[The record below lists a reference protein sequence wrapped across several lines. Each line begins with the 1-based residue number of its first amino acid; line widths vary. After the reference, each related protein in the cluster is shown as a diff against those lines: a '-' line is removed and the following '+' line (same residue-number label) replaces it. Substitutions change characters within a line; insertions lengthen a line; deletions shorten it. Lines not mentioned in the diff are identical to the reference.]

1 MDNLHQT
8 MTRPV
13 NQDEFNQWV
22 REFRVSSL
30 YNDYETKQMVLREEN
45 RRFKSEDYRT
55 NKSKQKQQNS
65 LVKLLNTIPKT
76 LMINS
81 YLSFLLPS
89 FIKSFTMDIT
99 SFGNLIFIYPLNM
112 DDKYIVFD
120 YYC

>member
-30 YNDYETKQMVLREEN
+30 YNDYETKQMVLRDED
-45 RRFKSEDYRT
+45 RRFKSEDYHT

-65 LVKLLNTIPKT
+65 LVKLLK
-76 LMINS
+76 L
-81 YLSFLLPS
+81 FR
-89 FIKSFTMDIT
+89 
-99 SFGNLIFIYPLNM
+99 
-112 DDKYIVFD
+112 
-120 YYC
+120 

>member
-30 YNDYETKQMVLREEN
+30 YNDYETKQMVLRDEN

-65 LVKLLNTIPKT
+65 LVKLLK
-76 LMINS
+76 L
-81 YLSFLLPS
+81 FR
-89 FIKSFTMDIT
+89 
-99 SFGNLIFIYPLNM
+99 
-112 DDKYIVFD
+112 
-120 YYC
+120 

>member
-30 YNDYETKQMVLREEN
+30 YNDYETKQIVLRDED

-65 LVKLLNTIPKT
+65 LVKLLK
-76 LMINS
+76 L
-81 YLSFLLPS
+81 FR
-89 FIKSFTMDIT
+89 
-99 SFGNLIFIYPLNM
+99 
-112 DDKYIVFD
+112 
-120 YYC
+120 

>member
-1 MDNLHQT
+1 MNDLHQT

-30 YNDYETKQMVLREEN
+30 YNDYETKQMVLRDED

-65 LVKLLNTIPKT
+65 LVKLLK
-76 LMINS
+76 L
-81 YLSFLLPS
+81 FR
-89 FIKSFTMDIT
+89 
-99 SFGNLIFIYPLNM
+99 
-112 DDKYIVFD
+112 
-120 YYC
+120 

>member
-30 YNDYETKQMVLREEN
+30 YNDYETKQMVLRDED

-55 NKSKQKQQNS
+55 KKSKQKQQNS
-65 LVKLLNTIPKT
+65 LVKLLK
-76 LMINS
+76 L
-81 YLSFLLPS
+81 FR
-89 FIKSFTMDIT
+89 
-99 SFGNLIFIYPLNM
+99 
-112 DDKYIVFD
+112 
-120 YYC
+120 

>member
-30 YNDYETKQMVLREEN
+30 YNDYETKQMVLRDEDH
-45 RRFKSEDYRT
+45 RFKSEDYRT

-65 LVKLLNTIPKT
+65 LVKLLK
-76 LMINS
+76 L
-81 YLSFLLPS
+81 FR
-89 FIKSFTMDIT
+89 
-99 SFGNLIFIYPLNM
+99 
-112 DDKYIVFD
+112 
-120 YYC
+120 

>member
-30 YNDYETKQMVLREEN
+30 YNDYETKQMVLRDED

-65 LVKLLNTIPKT
+65 LVKLLK
-76 LMINS
+76 L
-81 YLSFLLPS
+81 FR
-89 FIKSFTMDIT
+89 
-99 SFGNLIFIYPLNM
+99 
-112 DDKYIVFD
+112 
-120 YYC
+120 

>member
-30 YNDYETKQMVLREEN
+30 YNDYETKQMVLRDED
-45 RRFKSEDYRT
+45 RRFESEDYRT

-65 LVKLLNTIPKT
+65 LVKLLK
-76 LMINS
+76 L
-81 YLSFLLPS
+81 FR
-89 FIKSFTMDIT
+89 
-99 SFGNLIFIYPLNM
+99 
-112 DDKYIVFD
+112 
-120 YYC
+120 